1 MIENSTTKL
10 TPKAQQ
16 TRQRIFDTAIAL
28 FVEKGYEATTMIDI
42 ANGAGCSPG
51 LAYRYFSGK
60 DALVLELWQHL
71 ADQFTS
77 EIGTINDENWV
88 DRYYHA
94 MQMKI
99 EQLLPYRDVIKQTVG
114 AAMSPSSGVAIISEE
129 TAPYRDVMLASF
141 ERLGEGA
148 NNAPQGIEPQQQS
161 IIMYGIHLVM
171 ILVWIYDRTPNQRLT
186 QRALSFMYDTMKLM
200 RPLLMLPP
208 VSGSFKRLAAIM
220 EGIFMF
226 QEEDNN

>member
-1 MIENSTTKL
+1 MTEKNTTKL

-16 TRQRIFDTAIAL
+16 TRQRIFDTAIML
-28 FVEKGYEATTMIDI
+28 FVEKGYEETTMIDI
-42 ANGAGCSPG
+42 ANGADCSPG

-71 ADQFTS
+71 ANEFASKID
-77 EIGTINDENWV
+77 TIQDENWV

-99 EQLLPYRDVIKQTVG
+99 EQLLPYRDVIRETAG

-129 TAPYRDVMLASF
+129 TAEYRDVMLDSF
-141 ERLGEGA
+141 VTLGEGA
-148 NNAPQGIEPQQQS
+148 NNAPQGIESQQQA
-161 IIMYGIHLVM
+161 ILMYGIHLVM
-171 ILVWIYDRTPNQRLT
+171 ILVWIYDRTPDQRLT
-186 QRALSFMYDTMKLM
+186 QRALSFMYDTMKLV

-208 VSGSFKRLAAIM
+208 VSGSFKRLASIM

-226 QEEDNN
+226 DDNEEG